1 MGNGGGG
8 KEAQKEEDICKL
20 IADSRWTEETST
32 CKAIIIQLKINLKSK
47 KKYNVFA
54 GVQPRWIQGIQRV
67 DGVGEERLIY

>member
-1 MGNGGGG
+1 MGNAGGG

-47 KKYNVFA
+47 KNTMFLLGSSPGGSREFKA
-54 GVQPRWIQGIQRV
+54 WMA
-67 DGVGEERLIY
+67 LA